1 MNRMKCHRRLG
12 SYVIWRV
19 RSIWIVTK
27 NGLAIGLYF
36 SRSVSEKATRLA
48 FDRDVDDSNRRL
60 LGL

>member
-1 MNRMKCHRRLG
+1 MNRMKYHRRLG

-19 RSIWIVTK
+19 RTMWVVTK

-36 SRSVSEKATRLA
+36 SQGASEKATRLA
-48 FDRDVDDSNRRL
+48 FDRDIDDSNRRF